1 METIYLKKEEIDEL
15 KSIQEKENEIIFQIG
30 QLEYQILNLQS
41 QKNEI
46 QNQLVEF
53 NKKRNSIAQKLQDNY
68 GEGSVNLESG
78 EFIKN
83 S

>member
-15 KSIQEKENEIIFQIG
+15 KNIQEKENEIIFQIG

-53 NKKRNSIAQKLQDNY
+53 NKKRNLIAQKLQDNY